1 MIQEA
6 HKVKHKYVPWY
17 RGGWDG
23 VPIHKA
29 VKFHYEFWRESFR
42 LNPYGLSHGWYL
54 FILLSQL
61 CFLLGNL
68 LVGTAD
74 GVLGARKG
82 ERHAWVS
89 VVRGGVASLPI
100 VWMFTLFLYPPLIAN
115 VKDQFSAMGHEYD
128 DE

>member
-1 MIQEA
+1 MIQET

-89 VVRGGVASLPI
+89 VVKRRCRLFADCVDVHTVPVSTPHRQRQGPI
-100 VWMFTLFLYPPLIAN
+100 QRNGPRV
-115 VKDQFSAMGHEYD
+115 
-128 DE
+128 